1 MTNFGYS
8 YRNQPSDADDA
19 VSPPG
24 WFLRELAKIARSS
37 PSVPTRSAIVFENTK
52 GDASKNEEILR
63 SVDFDVARLIS
74 ANRTT
79 TLGYGSEFRTVEQLR
94 PLLGSHPNFDELS
107 KVFNSGMSYVFD
119 RELDALTKSTELRK
133 LLQRGN
139 HKSAQDSVDKVSELI
154 SKDVVHGFVIPI
166 PPEVVEKIPGAAVQ
180 PLGLA
185 RQWSINEAGE
195 RVEKLRLTQDLS
207 FSSNRDGSPTSVNSR
222 IDMSAYKE
230 MIFGWC
236 LPRILHFIVAIRI
249 AFPLLGILIAKYDY
263 SDAYHRIAHSASAA
277 AQTIAA
283 HAGITYLAL
292 RLTFGGGTEPPYL
305 VPVFRNGDGSLKRE
319 KSVQRMGP

>member
-1 MTNFGYS
+1 MAANIARAKR
-8 YRNQPSDADDA
+8 RNQERLDAVDASDISTAGEYRTGEGRPGEEEISEKNRKRRRRCHLSSTPSDFFNAPARGPDDA

-119 RELDALTKSTELRK
+119 RELDALTKSKELRK

-249 AFPLLGILIAKYDY
+249 AFPLL
-263 SDAYHRIAHSASAA
+263 RI
-277 AQTIAA
+277 
-283 HAGITYLAL
+283 
-292 RLTFGGGTEPPYL
+292 
-305 VPVFRNGDGSLKRE
+305 
-319 KSVQRMGP
+319 M